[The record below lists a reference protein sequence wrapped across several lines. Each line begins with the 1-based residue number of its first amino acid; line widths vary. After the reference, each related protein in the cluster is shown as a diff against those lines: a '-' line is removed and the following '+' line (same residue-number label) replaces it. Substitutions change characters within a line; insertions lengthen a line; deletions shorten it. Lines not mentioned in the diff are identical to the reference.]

1 MIKALAPGST
11 VSPGVESGFES
22 CMCLIFFQD
31 ECGKIA
37 NCKTYMK
44 NVIVALSRNTP
55 LVCFTIQLNPALTD
69 FKGPTFL
76 SPMNS
81 FRR

>member
-22 CMCLIFFQD
+22 CMGLLFFQD

-55 LVCFTIQLNPALTD
+55 TELYSIQAL
-69 FKGPTFL
+69 
-76 SPMNS
+76 
-81 FRR
+81 